1 MRLFLIGLTLAAIAA
16 AGLLFGYR
24 LQQQQ
29 RAVVAEARLAEA
41 ARAGADAVEAAKSQV
56 PAAIDDEGEDED
68 DEEAAY
74 RDVMAKRA
82 LADNCLVCHE
92 AGMYT
97 SQRLT
102 SAQWK
107 AEVDKMLSWGAVLPE
122 ADRAPVEE
130 YLTRHFGD
138 KAPVPP
144 PGRVLL
150 ADVSTL
156 EIPGDPS
163 EGAGEPV
170 VANGAQLYLIVCAS
184 CHGPTALGT
193 ELGPALVD
201 RAILTHA
208 GDYHKVVREGLRK
221 MPAMNLMLTADQQRD
236 ILGWLRTA
244 DRDAA
249 PTTTLPGP
257 AVIAPA
263 PAAPESAPAQP

>member
-1 MRLFLIGLTLAAIAA
+1 MRLFLIGLTLATIAA
-16 AGLLFGYR
+16 VGLLFGYR

-29 RAVVAEARLAEA
+29 RADVAELARAEA
-41 ARAGADAVEAAKSQV
+41 ARAEADAVEAAKSQA
-56 PAAIDDEGEDED
+56 PAPTDDTDEGEDE
-68 DEEAAY
+68 EEAAY

-92 AGMYT
+92 EGMYT

-130 YLTRHFGD
+130 YLTRHFGSES
-138 KAPVPP
+138 PVPP

-150 ADVSTL
+150 ADVSTR

-163 EGAGEPV
+163 EGTGEAV
-170 VANGAQLYLIVCAS
+170 VANGAQLYLVVCAS

-193 ELGPALVD
+193 ELGPALAD

-208 GDYHKVVREGLRK
+208 GDYHKIVRDGLRK

-236 ILGWLRTA
+236 ILGWLRSV
-244 DRDAA
+244 DHESLAA
-249 PTTTLPGP
+249 
-257 AVIAPA
+257 
-263 PAAPESAPAQP
+263 AASAAKP